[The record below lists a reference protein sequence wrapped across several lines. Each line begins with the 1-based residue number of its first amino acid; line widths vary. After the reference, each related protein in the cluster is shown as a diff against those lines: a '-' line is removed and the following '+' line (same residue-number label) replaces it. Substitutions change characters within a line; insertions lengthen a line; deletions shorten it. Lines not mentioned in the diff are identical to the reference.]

1 MILLVLPEVSVLMF
15 QNLML
20 YMYRPIVY
28 ISYIWFLQIQ
38 MLISI
43 EYYIMRYLI
52 MFEKD
57 KSLGEI
63 TFEYSNTVVFREEEH
78 NLVKKIKIAY
88 FIINVLWIGGWLSNS
103 TYDSVF
109 SHNYPCNDHRPSKEE
124 E

>member
-1 MILLVLPEVSVLMF
+1 MPEVSVLDF

-38 MLISI
+38 MLVSI

-52 MFEKD
+52 IFEKD

-78 NLVKKIKIAY
+78 KLVNKIKFAY
-88 FIINVLWIGGWLSNS
+88 YIINVLWVGGWLSNS
-103 TYDSVF
+103 TYDSVY
-109 SHNYPCNDHRPSKEE
+109 SHN
-124 E
+124 